1 MSISLVISNENIPEE
16 KWENTPIA
24 SEENFEKIWLPICEQ
39 LQLEYIPLF
48 ETGLDIDS
56 GSLEEV
62 MIELNHLK
70 EELIKK
76 KGINDT
82 YIKSLER
89 VNNLLKILP
98 VAVKIYSQVFIG

>member
-1 MSISLVISNENIPEE
+1 MSISLVISNANIPEE